1 MSESMT
7 EVAVRRPEL
16 ITVGEA
22 ATRLGRT
29 EAALRFMIHNGTAP
43 RSALIGGRRMFRDA
57 DVDAYIA
64 EAFGDAAAVIDPEK

>member
-1 MSESMT
+1 MSGT
-7 EVAVRRPEL
+7 ETKTATIRPEL

-22 ATRLGRT
+22 ARRLGRT

-43 RSALIGGRRMFRDA
+43 KSALIGGRRMFRGT

-64 EAFGDAAAVIDPEK
+64 SAFGEDAATAER